1 MFVDA
6 PKEVRD
12 AAGPETTA
20 GSGVP
25 ETSAVSAVSDVSAV
39 AALDEPT
46 RRRLYEFVVRRRK
59 LVGRD
64 EAADALGLARKTAAF
79 HLDRLADESLLDVVF
94 ERRSGRSGP
103 GAGRPAKLYR
113 RSARQVAVSLP
124 DRRYELAG
132 RLLAQAVE
140 ESDATGEPVRA
151 VLHRKAG
158 ELGTQLGRQSGT
170 DVFALLER
178 YGFEPRREEDA
189 IVLDNCPF
197 HALAQEHTQTVC
209 GMNLHL
215 LRGVLDGLNAS
226 DRDAPG
232 EDATDGDTSAG
243 GDPVGDLTRGAAAD
257 PAAAGLEACLAPGP
271 GHCCV
276 RLRPAA

>member
-1 MFVDA
+1 MAVGFTLVFVDT

-12 AAGPETTA
+12 P
-20 GSGVP
+20 
-25 ETSAVSAVSDVSAV
+25 DVSAI

-46 RRRLYEFVVRRRK
+46 RRRLYDHVVRQPSP
-59 LVGRD
+59 VSRD
-64 EAADALGLARKTAAF
+64 EAAAALGLARKTAAF
-79 HLDRLADESLLDVVF
+79 HLDRLADESLLDVIY

-113 RSARQVAVSLP
+113 RSAKQVAVNLP

-140 ESDATGEPVRA
+140 ESDATGEPVRT
-151 VLHRKAG
+151 VLHRKAE
-158 ELGTQLGRQSGT
+158 ELGAQLGEQNKT
-170 DVFALLER
+170 DVFDLLER
-178 YGFEPRREEDA
+178 YGFEPRREDDVIDLA
-189 IVLDNCPF
+189 NCPF

-215 LRGVLDGLNAS
+215 LRGVLSGL
-226 DRDAPG
+226 D
-232 EDATDGDTSAG
+232 ET
-243 GDPVGDLTRGAAAD
+243 
-257 PAAAGLEACLAPGP
+257 GLEACLAPSP
-271 GHCCV
+271 GRCCV